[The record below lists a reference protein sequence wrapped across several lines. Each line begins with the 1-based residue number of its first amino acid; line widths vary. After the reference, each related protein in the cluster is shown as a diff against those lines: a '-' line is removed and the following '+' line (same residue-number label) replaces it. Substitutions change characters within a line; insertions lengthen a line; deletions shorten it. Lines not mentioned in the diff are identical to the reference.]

1 MTLRLSTEHSLFS
14 LALIHRA
21 ESNQSSSLSSTEN
34 ITVGNSSVG
43 NNSIVNATMASNS
56 SGNITLTNVTLANNS
71 SGNITLTDVTLANNS
86 SGNITITNI
95 AAEQNSPTDALNVTE
110 FNKNASNATLN
121 EAESPPCQETLE
133 IRRRAFVIM
142 FKLSYS
148 DNSEQWSY
156 YHEGGK
162 VKVCLFILHAICTR
176 FCEPRTR
183 LTCRLTLQIYHLLYQ
198 CEHRG
203 NSAALIAA
211 RHFATLGRFVS
222 ERRRCFSHKY
232 SVMMT
237 SVYSES
243 ISLSGQ
249 KH

>member
-1 MTLRLSTEHSLFS
+1 
-14 LALIHRA
+14 
-21 ESNQSSSLSSTEN
+21 
-34 ITVGNSSVG
+34 
-43 NNSIVNATMASNS
+43 MASNS

-71 SGNITLTDVTLANNS
+71 SGNIT
-86 SGNITITNI
+86 ITNI
-95 AAEQNSPTDALNVTE
+95 AVEQNSSTDALNVTE

-183 LTCRLTLQIYHLLYQ
+183 LTFRLTLQIYHLLYQ

-211 RHFATLGRFVS
+211 HHYATLGRFVS

>member
-1 MTLRLSTEHSLFS
+1 MTLRLLTEHSLFS

-95 AAEQNSPTDALNVTE
+95 AEEQNSSTDALNVTE

-162 VKVCLFILHAICTR
+162 VKVCLFILHAI
-176 FCEPRTR
+176 
-183 LTCRLTLQIYHLLYQ
+183 LHAVL
-198 CEHRG
+198 
-203 NSAALIAA
+203 
-211 RHFATLGRFVS
+211 
-222 ERRRCFSHKY
+222 
-232 SVMMT
+232 
-237 SVYSES
+237 
-243 ISLSGQ
+243 
-249 KH
+249 

>member
-1 MTLRLSTEHSLFS
+1 
-14 LALIHRA
+14 
-21 ESNQSSSLSSTEN
+21 
-34 ITVGNSSVG
+34 
-43 NNSIVNATMASNS
+43 
-56 SGNITLTNVTLANNS
+56 
-71 SGNITLTDVTLANNS
+71 
-86 SGNITITNI
+86 
-95 AAEQNSPTDALNVTE
+95 
-110 FNKNASNATLN
+110 
-121 EAESPPCQETLE
+121 
-133 IRRRAFVIM
+133 M

-156 YHEGGK
+156 YYEGGK

-183 LTCRLTLQIYHLLYQ
+183 LTLQIYHLLYQ
-198 CEHRG
+198 CEQSG
-203 NSAALIAA
+203 NSAALIAP
-211 RHFATLGRFVS
+211 RHFAALGRFVS
-222 ERRRCFSHKY
+222 GRRLCFSHEY

>member
-1 MTLRLSTEHSLFS
+1 
-14 LALIHRA
+14 
-21 ESNQSSSLSSTEN
+21 
-34 ITVGNSSVG
+34 
-43 NNSIVNATMASNS
+43 MASNS

-86 SGNITITNI
+86 SGNITIANI
-95 AAEQNSPTDALNVTE
+95 AVGQNSSTDALNVTE
-110 FNKNASNATLN
+110 FNKNTSNATFN
-121 EAESPPCQETLE
+121 EAESPPCQEILE
-133 IRRRAFVIM
+133 IRRRAFVKM

-156 YHEGGK
+156 YYEGGK

-183 LTCRLTLQIYHLLYQ
+183 LTLQIYHLLYQ
-198 CEHRG
+198 CEQSG
-203 NSAALIAA
+203 NSAALIAT
-211 RHFATLGRFVS
+211 RHFVTLRRFVS
-222 ERRRCFSHKY
+222 GRRLCFSHKY